1 MQRRVLWLLAT
12 LVTVLAGSRSLLTS
26 SYAANNTVGIG
37 ISKNGPSYATINSTI
52 SYSMSVYNLGNIPIT
67 NVTITD
73 LFPNLTTVSWSVP
86 NLSPMGQNGDSY
98 NLTNLLYTVRQ
109 QDVNSGNPPFFD
121 NHASVTGYVTIQ
133 NFTEAVSATTSI
145 PTFISIPV
153 GGFTVSISTGEHS
166 TTTIYPVTVF
176 MLALALPLF
185 CISRRKRVRLK

>member
-1 MQRRVLWLLAT
+1 LLK
-12 LVTVLAGSRSLLTS
+12 S

-52 SYSMSVYNLGNIPIT
+52 SYSISVYNLGNIPIT

-121 NHASVTGYVTIQ
+121 NHAAVTGYVTIQ

-166 TTTIYPVTVF
+166 TTTIYPVTFF
-176 MLALALPLF
+176 MLALALPLSY
-185 CISRRKRVRLK
+185 IRRRKRVLLK